1 MDSIL
6 EKSTDRSRG
15 LLFGLLV
22 NCLFPKRRKDS
33 CPLRELRE
41 SLTIEKKYDYVMG
54 LSKEEVASILA
65 QHEECYE
72 ESMYPFGRNNS

>member
-6 EKSTDRSRG
+6 EKSLDRPRG

-22 NCLFPKRRKDS
+22 NCIFSAEASES
-33 CPLRELRE
+33 CPLSELRRNFSTE
-41 SLTIEKKYDYVMG
+41 EKHGYVMG
-54 LSKEEVASILA
+54 LSDDEVKSILV

-72 ESMYPFGRNNS
+72 KRLSNLNQW

>member
-6 EKSTDRSRG
+6 EKSLNRPRG

-22 NCLFPKRRKDS
+22 NCIFSAEPSES
-33 CPLRELRE
+33 CPLSELR
-41 SLTIEKKYDYVMG
+41 SSFSNKEKYRYVMG
-54 LSKEEVASILA
+54 LNDDEIKSILA

-72 ESMYPFGRNNS
+72 KRLSTPNQW